1 MQVVQRLIARAI
13 RDGFAASNPTDQVE
27 LPGIK
32 AVRPIRP
39 FSRDEVKI
47 IFQDH
52 FRRGMTHREQVAAT
66 SRYPLLATLWFTGLR
81 VSDVITLMATD
92 VNLDQRV
99 IIKQVKKTGKTL
111 RVPLA
116 DTLVEIL
123 TPILPRSGPV
133 FPKYCPGDSHKRRTG
148 IERNLNHQIQSILK
162 RHNLQHGSLHSFRHG
177 FNQRLFELG
186 LQLEDRQVLLGH
198 SAGGTT
204 RIYTHPNEDLARQ
217 YLNKL

>member
-1 MQVVQRLIARAI
+1 
-13 RDGFAASNPTDQVE
+13 
-27 LPGIK
+27 
-32 AVRPIRP
+32 
-39 FSRDEVKI
+39 
-47 IFQDH
+47 
-52 FRRGMTHREQVAAT
+52 MTHREQVAAT

-186 LQLEDRQVLLGH
+186 LGEVALAFTAASLKADQALIERVLAEHGSEGFVAGWLRARDIGWACDLIPQLAKD
-198 SAGGTT
+198 GGF
-204 RIYTHPNEDLARQ
+204 
-217 YLNKL
+217 